1 MQNQCNENPCNIGL
15 ATSSFDL
22 QEKNH
27 SQFPHDLAGL
37 VFTSEAQQ
45 CET

>member
-1 MQNQCNENPCNIGL
+1 MQSQCNENQVSCNIGQ

-22 QEKNH
+22 QEENH

-37 VFTSEAQQ
+37 VFTSEAQK
-45 CET
+45 C